1 MLYNLETK
9 NKTKA
14 ATTAPTTILG
24 KTMTK
29 ATLISRY
36 LVNINFTLFSNTHL
50 DKTTTKAATK
60 KITGKKPPLNAS
72 C

>member
-1 MLYNLETK
+1 VLYNLET
-9 NKTKA
+9 TTREA
-14 ATTAPTTILG
+14 ATTTPTTILG

-50 DKTTTKAATK
+50 DKTTTKALTK
-60 KITGKKPPLNAS
+60 KNYR
-72 C
+72 